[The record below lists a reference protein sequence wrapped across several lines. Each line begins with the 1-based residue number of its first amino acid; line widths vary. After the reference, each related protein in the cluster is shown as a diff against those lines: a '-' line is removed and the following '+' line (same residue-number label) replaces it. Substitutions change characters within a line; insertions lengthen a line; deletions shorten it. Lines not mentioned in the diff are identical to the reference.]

1 MVVLNKWKKKSF
13 SMDRPFK
20 LYLSGG
26 FKNCYTLS
34 KVVTIFRKYN
44 WIKYSKF
51 FDINIKWLSF
61 NKNSLITENVL
72 KLYNQFI
79 HIVIKFFKIIT
90 TLILQAISLEQ
101 YRITSLK
108 FVILHFLKLKYLRK
122 LNTIFWICLDF
133 FISFLYFLNKIVAY
147 LFWCLMK
154 VAG

>member
-108 FVILHFLKLKYLRK
+108 FVIFTLFETQIFKKIKHNFLDLSRFFYFFSIFLK
-122 LNTIFWICLDF
+122 
-133 FISFLYFLNKIVAY
+133 
-147 LFWCLMK
+147 
-154 VAG
+154 